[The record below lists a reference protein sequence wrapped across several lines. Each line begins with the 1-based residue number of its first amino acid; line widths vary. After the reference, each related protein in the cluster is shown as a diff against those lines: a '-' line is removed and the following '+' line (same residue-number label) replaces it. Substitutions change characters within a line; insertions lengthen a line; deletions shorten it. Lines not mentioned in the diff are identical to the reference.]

1 MTNVTN
7 TADNTN
13 SAQAIETMKAK
24 RAELSRLSNEVKPYV
39 ENGDFD
45 TINEAI
51 IYHHYQKGEHS
62 IFKSFNQWR
71 KDGYFIKLGSKGFP
85 VWSRPVSA
93 LKEEQKAAGK
103 EVAEQEDDSKT
114 FRIAYVFS
122 NAQVTKAT
130 EKRRAS
136 A

>member
-1 MTNVTN
+1 MANVQNN
-7 TADNTN
+7 TDNTN
-13 SAQAIETMKAK
+13 STQAIEAMKAK
-24 RAELSRLSNEVKPYV
+24 RAALKALSDEVRPYV
-39 ENGDFD
+39 ENGDFE

-51 IYHHYQKGEHS
+51 IYHHYQGNEHT

-71 KDGYFIKLGSKGFP
+71 KDGYQIKLGSKGYP

-93 LKEEQKAAGK
+93 LKEEQKAQGK
-103 EVAEQEDDSKT
+103 EQEVEEEDSKM
-114 FRIAYVFS
+114 FRIAYLFS

-130 EKRRAS
+130 ERRAT